1 MMRAAQLAELTAF
14 VVVAEERS
22 FRRGAARLELKPS
35 TVSHSLRSLEE
46 RLGVRLLNRTT
57 RTVAPTEA
65 GALLLAQLGPAFQT
79 IGSAVEGVNAF
90 RSRPHGTLRLNVPRL
105 AGRMVLAPLFGAFT
119 RAYPDVTLEIT
130 MNDGFVDIVRDGY
143 DAGIRLGESLEQ
155 DMIAVKVAGPM
166 RAAVVASPEY
176 LARAPKLV
184 TPQDLH
190 RHTCINRRRIAG
202 GTLYRWEFA
211 KGSKRLTILVD
222 GPLILDDD
230 QLMIDAALSSVG
242 LAYVG
247 EPAVTDHIASGRL
260 VRVLEDW
267 CPPFPGFFL
276 YYPRHRQ
283 TSASLS
289 ALVGMLRQAAKGVS
303 ETPAGTAGG
312 RVGRLRGTRRARTR

>member
-1 MMRAAQLAELTAF
+1 MMRANELAELTAF

-22 FRRGAARLELKPS
+22 FRRGAARLNLKPS

-46 RLGVRLLNRTT
+46 RLGIRLLNRTT

-65 GALLLAQLGPAFQT
+65 GTALLAQLGPAFQT

-105 AGRMVLAPLFGAFT
+105 AGTVVLAPLLGAFT

-130 MNDGFVDIVRDGY
+130 LNDGFVDIVRHGY

-155 DMIAVKVAGPM
+155 DMTAVKVAGPM
-166 RAAVVASPEY
+166 RAAVIGSPAY
-176 LARAPKLV
+176 FARTPKPHAPR
-184 TPQDLH
+184 DLH
-190 RHTCINRRRIAG
+190 QHTCINRRRIAG
-202 GTLYRWEFA
+202 GTLYRWEFE
-211 KGSKRLTILVD
+211 KGSKSLTILVD

-230 QLMIDAALSSVG
+230 QLMVDAALSGIG

-247 EPAVTDHIASGRL
+247 EPAVTEHLASGRL

-283 TSASLS
+283 ASASLS
-289 ALVGMLRQAAKGVS
+289 ALVGMLREATKS
-303 ETPAGTAGG
+303 AG
-312 RVGRLRGTRRARTR
+312 RRRNAR